1 MCNGTKYHIERQ
13 LLSKPRPPK
22 TMNPLTYT
30 IVRGNRDYPEQFQ
43 EVKGF
48 VMFEL
53 YGYQWATHQDIPA
66 GNWIVSEV
74 STGFELESGRVFFE
88 VQEAKDW
95 ALSYLLYKGE
105 AMVRFHVEKAR
116 MKIQQY
122 EHNEANH
129 G

>member
-1 MCNGTKYHIERQ
+1 MT
-13 LLSKPRPPK
+13 
-22 TMNPLTYT
+22 PLTYT

-53 YGYQWATHQDIPA
+53 FGYQWAAHLDKQFEKEGDFEC
-66 GNWIVSEV
+66 WIVSEV
-74 STGFELESGRVFFE
+74 STGFELVSGRVFFE
-88 VQEAKDW
+88 VKEAKDW

-105 AMVRFHVEKAR
+105 SMVRFHVEKAR
-116 MKIQQY
+116 MKIQEY

-129 G
+129 S